1 MNLQSLALSKSF
13 REKYALHGRA
23 VLEYNFD
30 TSGEHDLEKR
40 GKSNNFVARLRTIS
54 PNFDAMYQ
62 HQFQVMSSF
71 SEISCVSKLAC
82 NENAFN
88 YLAPIYAKIAIACKN
103 FRKAYK
109 ENEKVPEL
117 KEYFKEAYD
126 MLDINVY
133 QMMKDDFAVLQPIVH
148 ERMENDKKRFK
159 NYDPVYSSYINWE
172 LVNENFKKTK

>member
-1 MNLQSLALSKSF
+1 MNLQALTLSKAF
-13 REKYALHGRA
+13 KEKYSLHGKA

-30 TSGEHDLEKR
+30 NAGEHDLDKR

-54 PNFDAMYQ
+54 TNFDAMYQ
-62 HQFQVMSSF
+62 QQHAVMSSF
-71 SEISCVSKLAC
+71 VEISCVAKLAC

-109 ENEKVPEL
+109 ENEKVPEV

-126 MLDINVY
+126 MLEINVY
-133 QMMKDDFAVLQPIVH
+133 QMMKDDFSVLQLIVV
-148 ERMENDKKRFK
+148 ERMEEDKKKFK
-159 NYDPVYSSYINWE
+159 DFSNAYSSDINWE
-172 LVNENFKKTK
+172 FVNEAFKKTK